1 MVCSMRYLCA
11 SRPDIMLSFFM
22 CATFQAD
29 IKECHLRAMKRFL
42 RYLGHTP
49 NFELWYPK
57 GSNFDLIGYSDAD
70 YVRCKVD
77 RKCISVTCQ
86 FLERSLVSWAS
97 KKQNIVALSISKA
110 EYIIEGHCCAQ
121 LLTMRQT
128 LREYGYKLSKVPLLC
143 DNKSAICMAENPI
156 EHSHTKHIYIWYH
169 FLRDNL
175 QMGDIVIDYVST
187 HNS

>member
-1 MVCSMRYLCA
+1 
-11 SRPDIMLSFFM
+11 
-22 CATFQAD
+22 
-29 IKECHLRAMKRFL
+29 
-42 RYLGHTP
+42 
-49 NFELWYPK
+49 
-57 GSNFDLIGYSDAD
+57 
-70 YVRCKVD
+70 
-77 RKCISVTCQ
+77 VTCQ